1 MEKKHERP
9 RDYQDGD
16 TFQVAIEQMKQEAIN
31 QGARTDEEVQEYMRR
46 IFNRHKNKRDEQSNN
61 SKQP

>member
-1 MEKKHERP
+1 MEN
-9 RDYQDGD
+9 DYLDGD